1 MKNNKKIILAVAVLL
16 LIPTC
21 SYLIDL
27 QKSKVDCDIKI
38 KQDQSMTDQIF
49 YQYVDEN
56 EKLKNQI
63 LANELALEQAHKQ
76 IMLLKVQCK
85 NCQYILTSNEN

>member
-21 SYLIDL
+21 SYLVDL
-27 QKSKVDCDIKI
+27 QKNKVDCDIKI
-38 KQDQSMTDQIF
+38 KQDQSMTDEIF

-76 IMLLKVQCK
+76 IMLLRVQCG
-85 NCQYILTSNEN
+85 NCQYILTSSEN